1 MPSSTHS
8 LKHRIITFCFWQEII
23 LWDTLCSSTMYLFR
37 SPGVRR
43 VWERAYLVT
52 AYSRSS
58 VGDSNWSGYR
68 AAVSFNPAQS
78 HNLKL
83 SPHVIPALDCASP
96 TIFDQMDALNFLA
109 SMYFWKL
116 YFFIY
121 IYFTFEICNN
131 PEIHFCEWC
140 EVEVKIDFFL
150 SWMSVWVGTNYWEKH
165 LFSLH
170 WDQVV
175 TLSWTMQSNVQ
186 LTLKQLRIWKWD

>member
-1 MPSSTHS
+1 MILLSKHTLFFFFMKLLPIWVEFLSLSVTMPSSTHS

-109 SMYFWKL
+109 SMYFCNYICYALKL
-116 YFFIY
+116 FRDLI
-121 IYFTFEICNN
+121 
-131 PEIHFCEWC
+131 
-140 EVEVKIDFFL
+140 
-150 SWMSVWVGTNYWEKH
+150 
-165 LFSLH
+165 
-170 WDQVV
+170 
-175 TLSWTMQSNVQ
+175 
-186 LTLKQLRIWKWD
+186 